1 MKKTININ
9 LGGFVFQIDEDA
21 YDRLNNYLEA
31 LKQKFT
37 NLDEQNEI
45 IQDIEYRFAELFG
58 SGEEKNREVV
68 SLQMVNKAIATMGEP
83 EEIEEELD
91 QNDKTFSSSQQTTYQ
106 STSKKLFRDPD
117 DKIFAGVMSGLS
129 RYFGVKDAIWFRIA
143 MVLLVFAGFGFPV
156 IAYFILW
163 FLVPEAQNASEKL
176 QMNGDAINLDNIEE
190 QVKKNLNSE
199 EIRRTSVKIANKFS
213 ELVPIILK
221 VIAVFLIILF
231 GIKLI
236 GISLGIIGGGLF
248 TAAFNPDFIGLVF
261 NSKALYYLSI
271 FSFYLLLAIPIALAL
286 FLAVKLLTNSKIK
299 WFGVLVTSFILFIFS
314 LVGLGFAGFD
324 VASNFRQNAEQVN
337 YVQLQN
343 PTVDELEFV
352 FPYEKLEEDIN
363 MSVNF
368 NNNGTHFNINDE
380 DSKINGFEIV
390 SGQKQIKI
398 NQVELDIVLLQNDSI
413 FKLSKIIGSKG
424 RTIEEAENHLSKIN
438 NDFEIV
444 NENMIA
450 IPRMMLLEDESQ
462 WRVQRLKYKLYMP
475 EGKRVHFGDNAK
487 KLIDNVNFNGDY
499 SRKNLANNTWEMTVS
514 GLKCIT
520 CQEDKDI

>member
-1 MKKTININ
+1 
-9 LGGFVFQIDEDA
+9 
-21 YDRLNNYLEA
+21 
-31 LKQKFT
+31 
-37 NLDEQNEI
+37 
-45 IQDIEYRFAELFG
+45 
-58 SGEEKNREVV
+58 
-68 SLQMVNKAIATMGEP
+68 
-83 EEIEEELD
+83 
-91 QNDKTFSSSQQTTYQ
+91 
-106 STSKKLFRDPD
+106 
-117 DKIFAGVMSGLS
+117 
-129 RYFGVKDAIWFRIA
+129 
-143 MVLLVFAGFGFPV
+143 
-156 IAYFILW
+156 
-163 FLVPEAQNASEKL
+163 
-176 QMNGDAINLDNIEE
+176 
-190 QVKKNLNSE
+190 
-199 EIRRTSVKIANKFS
+199 
-213 ELVPIILK
+213 
-221 VIAVFLIILF
+221 
-231 GIKLI
+231 
-236 GISLGIIGGGLF
+236 
-248 TAAFNPDFIGLVF
+248 
-261 NSKALYYLSI
+261 
-271 FSFYLLLAIPIALAL
+271 
-286 FLAVKLLTNSKIK
+286 
-299 WFGVLVTSFILFIFS
+299 
-314 LVGLGFAGFD
+314 
-324 VASNFRQNAEQVN
+324 
-337 YVQLQN
+337 
-343 PTVDELEFV
+343 FV